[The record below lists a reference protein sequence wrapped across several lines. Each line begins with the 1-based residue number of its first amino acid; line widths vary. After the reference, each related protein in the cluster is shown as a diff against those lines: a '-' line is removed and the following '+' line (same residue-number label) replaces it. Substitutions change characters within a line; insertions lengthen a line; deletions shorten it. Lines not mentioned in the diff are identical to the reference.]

1 MVLWLVKWKLTQ
13 QYMSLPIEEQRKVN
27 EKRIEISRTDRDVGK
42 MKPLG
47 RLVNGDEGYYTSEH
61 SETEIFEYFLKVR
74 PYMSF
79 EAIPLI
85 PTEQANEIVRKVK
98 ASETM

>member
-13 QYMSLPIEEQRKVN
+13 QYLSLPIEEQRKVN
-27 EKRIEISRTDRDVGK
+27 EKRIKITKADRDAGK
-42 MKPLG
+42 MTPLG
-47 RLVNGDEGYYTSEH
+47 RLVNGDEGYYTIER
-61 SETEIFEYFLKVR
+61 SETEAFEYFLKMR

-79 EAIPLI
+79 EAIPLV
-85 PTEQANEIVRKVK
+85 PTEQANEIVKKVK